1 MFICDML
8 RGTLGDL
15 YGGMRKSK
23 VAIQKTDSH
32 SGRRAAWQPCA
43 RLQVETL
50 TPCSFAVDMQISA
63 FSTHELSPPCE
74 EESKQEME
82 ERVKDCLSVSQS
94 VM

>member
-32 SGRRAAWQPCA
+32 ARDCKLKRSHPAALQLTCRSRLLAHTNYPRRV
-43 RLQVETL
+43 RK
-50 TPCSFAVDMQISA
+50 SR
-63 FSTHELSPPCE
+63 
-74 EESKQEME
+74 SK
-82 ERVKDCLSVSQS
+82 RWRRG
-94 VM
+94 